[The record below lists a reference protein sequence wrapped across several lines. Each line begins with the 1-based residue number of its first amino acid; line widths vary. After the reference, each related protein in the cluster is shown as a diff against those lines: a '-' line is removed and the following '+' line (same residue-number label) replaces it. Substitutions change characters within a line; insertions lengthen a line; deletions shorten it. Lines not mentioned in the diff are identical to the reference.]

1 MKTAIIGAG
10 PRGVLTISALINQY
24 KNRTDKEQTLTIEL
38 FDSYQIGGRV
48 WKLDQWPGLIM
59 NTPAD
64 QVTLFTDASV
74 TLSSPVFDGPSL
86 FEWATSDLATNYL
99 TENKLASELI
109 TAAQNLGPKDYAPRA
124 LFGAYIQWFYAQ
136 LLSQLPFNVHINF
149 HQELVVRLDRL
160 KNSSITLTTSE
171 QEYMVD
177 SVTISLG
184 QQENYLTEAE
194 QTLALYANEHNLS
207 YTPPT
212 SPADVDLS
220 KIPANENVIVRGIG
234 LSFFDYVSELT
245 LGRGGHYMQNSDG
258 TLVYQPSGREPR
270 IIAGS
275 KRSIPYYPKA
285 ISQKGYGEKVRPS
298 FLTEANIQSALVD
311 GHLPYDEF
319 IKLLRLDIELA
330 YYMAL
335 IDTHYPTQNASQ
347 FKAAFIQNENRQAV
361 VADFGILSGD
371 VWNWDRIIHPVGN
384 QGSVST
390 VEYQNELI
398 SWIDWITNDA
408 ELGSKTGPIT
418 SALELLRDFRDV
430 IRSIINRRLFT
441 DDEYVNRFLSNYNS
455 TNNFLSVGPPALR
468 TAQLSALM
476 RSGIVTI
483 TAPDMEIEGRDGR
496 FVAITPRNNDVF
508 AADIVLEA
516 RVPKPSILTTSNPLL
531 EDMVSNNLLSPTTII
546 HEGKIMPLPAV
557 SVTQN
562 SDQVVAATGQVL
574 PNVFVWGLQLE
585 SLRWST
591 TLSPRPGV
599 NDLNLQT
606 ADFIAAKLL
615 HLIPADDAELM

>member
-10 PRGVLTISALINQY
+10 PRGVLTVSALINQY
-24 KNRTDKEQTLTIEL
+24 KNRTDKEQPLTIEL
-38 FDSYQIGGRV
+38 FDPYPIGGRV
-48 WKLDQWPGLIM
+48 WTVDQWPGLIM

-86 FEWATSDLATNYL
+86 FEWAASDLATNYL
-99 TENKLASELI
+99 KDHQLATELI
-109 TAAQNLGPKDYAPRA
+109 TATQKLGPKDYAPRA
-124 LFGAYIQWFYAQ
+124 LFGAYIQWFFEQ
-136 LLSQLPFNVHINF
+136 LLRQLPFNVRINF
-149 HQELVVRLDRL
+149 HQERVVRLDRL
-160 KNSSITLTTSE
+160 TNGSITLTTSE
-171 QEYMVD
+171 QEYMTD
-177 SVTISLG
+177 SVSISLG

-194 QTLALYANEHNLS
+194 QTLAMYADEHNLS
-207 YTPPT
+207 YTPPI
-212 SPADVDLS
+212 SPADAELN

-245 LGRGGHYMQNSDG
+245 LGRGGRYMQNSDG

-285 ISQKGYGEKVRPS
+285 VSQKGYGEKVRPS
-298 FLTEANIQSALVD
+298 FLTEKNIQAALIN
-311 GHLPYDEF
+311 GRLPFDEF

-330 YYMAL
+330 YYTAL

-347 FKAAFIQNENRQAV
+347 FKAAFIQNENHQALIE
-361 VADFGILSGD
+361 DFEILPGD
-371 VWNWDRIIHPVGN
+371 VWNWDQIIHPVGN
-384 QGSVST
+384 QGRVST
-390 VEYQNELI
+390 VEYQNELVN
-398 SWIDWITNDA
+398 WIDWITADA

-430 IRSIINRRLFT
+430 IRSIINRQLFT
-441 DDEYVNRFLSNYNS
+441 DDEYVNRFLAEYNS
-455 TNNFLSVGPPALR
+455 TNNFLSVGPPAIR

-516 RVPKPSILTTSNPLL
+516 RVPKPSILTTANPLL
-531 EDMVSNNLLSPTTII
+531 EDMVSSRLIGPETII
-546 HEGKIMPLPAV
+546 SNGKIMPLPAIA
-557 SVTQN
+557 VTHN
-562 SDQVVAATGQVL
+562 SDQVVAATGPVL
-574 PNVFVWGLQLE
+574 PNVFIWGLQLE

-615 HLIPADDAELM
+615 HLTPADNAELM